1 MPAERV
7 ARSLLKV
14 KAVFCNLEHPFTFTS
29 GTVSPVYVDMRK
41 VISYPGPR
49 TEIAELSASCIKSRV
64 GLEKVDVIAG
74 GETAG
79 IPYAAWVADRLN
91 LPMIYVRKQAKGFG
105 RNAMVEGDVQPG
117 QRVVLVEDLVF
128 NGQSKVKFAEGIRN
142 TGALCEH
149 VLAVF
154 DYAYTGESAAILD
167 VAGIQL
173 HTLTNWPVL
182 LKVAGDEGFFSPLE
196 IETIQEF
203 LANPRAWSQKRGGV

>member
-7 ARSLLKV
+7 ARWLLKV
-14 KAVFCNLEHPFTFTS
+14 KAVFCDLEHPFTFTS

-49 TEIAELSASCIKSRV
+49 AEIAELSANYIRNRV
-64 GLEKVDVIAG
+64 GLENVDVVAG

-79 IPYAAWVADRLN
+79 IPYAAWVADRLD
-91 LPMIYVRKQAKGFG
+91 LPMIYVRKQPKGFG
-105 RNAMVEGDVQPG
+105 RNAMVEGDVLPG

-154 DYAYTGESAAILD
+154 DYAYTGESAAILGQ
-167 VAGIQL
+167 AGIKL
-173 HTLTNWPVL
+173 HALTNWSVL
-182 LKVAGDEGFFSPLE
+182 LKVAGSEGFFSPVE
-196 IETIQEF
+196 IKTIEEF
-203 LANPRAWSQKRGGV
+203 LSNPRAWSQKHGGV